1 MEKYF
6 SQLSREICLFLHC
19 LVMLLVPKE
28 RMLRPLVEVSLE
40 QIVQNQSRLPVELF
54 AFFSEHKQKQTL
66 DINLRVMVNVSDERT
81 NAVIV

>member
-1 MEKYF
+1 
-6 SQLSREICLFLHC
+6 
-19 LVMLLVPKE
+19 MLGCAACAKGE
-28 RMLRPLVEVSLE
+28 DAEAFGGSFTRANCSESE
-40 QIVQNQSRLPVELF
+40 SRLPVELF